1 MEDPESDSELE
12 LIDLTGV
19 DLDELASLPDTVLVG
34 TLRRILSGLDEA
46 TDRFCGFESALP

>member
-1 MEDPESDSELE
+1 MADPESDSELE